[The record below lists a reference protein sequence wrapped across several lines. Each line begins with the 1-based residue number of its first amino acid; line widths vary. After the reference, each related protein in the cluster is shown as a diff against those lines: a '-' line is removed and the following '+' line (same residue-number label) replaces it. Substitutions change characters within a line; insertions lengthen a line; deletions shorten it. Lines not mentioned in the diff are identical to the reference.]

1 MHSKGS
7 RQLMMGVAA
16 SFAGIFQV
24 ILKHRTIIGMCY
36 LDEFLG
42 LLHIAL
48 MTEVRN
54 TILGDDC
61 IDEMVGMIDMT
72 GKRNDAGDGTT
83 LSG

>member
-1 MHSKGS
+1 
-7 RQLMMGVAA
+7 
-16 SFAGIFQV
+16 
-24 ILKHRTIIGMCY
+24 
-36 LDEFLG
+36 
-42 LLHIAL
+42 

-61 IDEMVGMIDMT
+61 IDEMVGVIDMT